1 MQQGPAASPS
11 AAITRKQNPPP
22 RVSAARAC
30 ARPPEKEEGGGCNGA
45 EGRNGGGRVT
55 ASRVTPLHAHTEPFP
70 PAPSH
75 PKPAALSPSAPAPLP
90 APSAR
95 RQGVQE
101 AEGGGTGLT
110 SAATAGARGPPHANR
125 HRTARGCFSPRTL
138 AEKTSALAPCGFRTR
153 ASQSPGGGE
162 KQHLLPPKRYHKPI
176 GKKKKQQLSKFTK
189 KRQKAWHVLIKA
201 SGNSF
206 CPEPTHGSK
215 WAATDQLGSFAVNG
229 GTQVSS
235 SPTPHIAPAWGQL
248 LGLLLPPF
256 GLTLSSDSPGA
267 LRGGSG
273 QSCESPAVHQRKKIQ
288 GILGDAEG
296 FVQAQAHRRL
306 RHRPY
311 LCAGLLQAPSLPGSS
326 ASTGS
331 DEQCC
336 PVQLPT
342 SAQCEA
348 EGLPWLCG
356 TAAVPVF
363 PSLERQK
370 QSLPAQPL
378 PSPAPSAAKPVGRIK
393 KWNELSTQA
402 QLTDAAWKS
411 EAPD

>member
-1 MQQGPAASPS
+1 MALGRAAKAQQF
-11 AAITRKQNPPP
+11 TR
-22 RVSAARAC
+22 
-30 ARPPEKEEGGGCNGA
+30 
-45 EGRNGGGRVT
+45 
-55 ASRVTPLHAHTEPFP
+55 
-70 PAPSH
+70 
-75 PKPAALSPSAPAPLP
+75 
-90 APSAR
+90 
-95 RQGVQE
+95 
-101 AEGGGTGLT
+101 
-110 SAATAGARGPPHANR
+110 
-125 HRTARGCFSPRTL
+125 
-138 AEKTSALAPCGFRTR
+138 
-153 ASQSPGGGE
+153 
-162 KQHLLPPKRYHKPI
+162 
-176 GKKKKQQLSKFTK
+176 GKKYKVF
-189 KRQKAWHVLIKA
+189 
-201 SGNSF
+201 
-206 CPEPTHGSK
+206 
-215 WAATDQLGSFAVNG
+215 
-229 GTQVSS
+229 
-235 SPTPHIAPAWGQL
+235 
-248 LGLLLPPF
+248 
-256 GLTLSSDSPGA
+256 
-267 LRGGSG
+267 
-273 QSCESPAVHQRKKIQ
+273 
-288 GILGDAEG
+288 LGDAEG